1 MTLSQT
7 SPVLTELKLTAQ
19 VKQIVNN
26 ALMKGRPMSFVY
38 TDDNGEPHLS
48 FRGSLQAY
56 SDTQLAIWVR
66 NPEGGL
72 LQAIPRHPAV
82 VALYGDLS
90 PDSKA
95 FITFRGRGRVDN
107 AESVRRTVYENS
119 PEPERNMDKERKGA
133 ALIIDLDSV
142 HGMVA
147 GALLNMRRA

>member
-7 SPVLTELKLTAQ
+7 SPILTELKLTPQ

-26 ALMKGRPMSFVY
+26 ALMKGRPMSFAY

-56 SDTQLAIWVR
+56 SETQLAIWVR

-72 LQAIPRHPAV
+72 LKAIARHPAV

-95 FITFRGRGRVDN
+95 FLTFRGRGRVDK
-107 AESVRRTVYENS
+107 AESVRRTVYGNS
-119 PEPERNMDKERKGA
+119 PEPERNMDKDRKG
-133 ALIIDLDSV
+133 LPLVIDLDSV
-142 HGMVA
+142 SGMVP
-147 GALLNMRRA
+147 GALLNMRRT

>member
-7 SPVLTELKLTAQ
+7 TPILTELKLTPQ
-19 VKQIVNN
+19 IKQIVNN
-26 ALMKGRPMSFVY
+26 ALMKGRPMSFAY

-72 LQAIPRHPAV
+72 LKAIARHPPV

-95 FITFRGRGRVDN
+95 FITFRGRGRLDS
-107 AESVRRTVYENS
+107 AEPVRRTVYENS
-119 PEPERNMDKERKGA
+119 PEPERNMDKDRKGV
-133 ALIIDLDSV
+133 ALVIDLDSV
-142 HGMVA
+142 SGIVP

>member
-1 MTLSQT
+1 MALTQT
-7 SPVLTELKLTAQ
+7 SPILTELKLTPQ
-19 VKQIVNN
+19 IKQIVNN
-26 ALMKGRPMSFVY
+26 ALMKGRPMCFAY
-38 TDDNGEPHLS
+38 TDDNGDPNLS

-56 SDTQLAIWVR
+56 SETQLAVWVR

-72 LQAIPRHPAV
+72 LKAIVRHPAV

-90 PDSKA
+90 PVSKA
-95 FITFRGRGRVDN
+95 FITFRGRGRVDS

-119 PEPERNMDKERKGA
+119 PEPERNMDKDRKGL

-142 HGMVA
+142 HGIVP

>member
-19 VKQIVNN
+19 IKQIVNN
-26 ALMKGRPMSFVY
+26 ALMKGRPMSFAY
-38 TDDNGEPHLS
+38 TDDNSDPHLS
-48 FRGSLQAY
+48 FRGSLQAH

-66 NPEGGL
+66 NPAGGL
-72 LQAIPRHPAV
+72 LRAIARHPAV

-107 AESVRRTVYENS
+107 AESVRHTVYENS
-119 PEPERNMDKERKGA
+119 PELERNMDKDRKGVA
-133 ALIIDLDSV
+133 IVIDLDSV
-142 HGMVA
+142 SGIVP
-147 GALLNMRRA
+147 GALLNMRRT